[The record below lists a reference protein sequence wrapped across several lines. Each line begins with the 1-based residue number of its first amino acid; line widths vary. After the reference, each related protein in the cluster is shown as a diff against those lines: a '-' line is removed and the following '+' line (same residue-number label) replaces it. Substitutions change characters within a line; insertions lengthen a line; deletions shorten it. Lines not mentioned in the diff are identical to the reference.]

1 VRYLFGRR
9 PLRRATLAASSL
21 LAAAEGRVVLTD
33 KQPFRVRRLLALA
46 LAAFAAG
53 GVVSAARASEPQPPV
68 EVSSVED
75 RVLAA
80 RPGDALL
87 LTVGDRITTARV
99 DRAGIV
105 GRNISLHLAGTR
117 LRGQVG
123 GQQVQLDLGGARIT
137 GTIGSSEV
145 SLQIT
150 RSDGV
155 LKVVGRFGARA
166 ISEELSPGGVTA
178 EIGPCRYALKF
189 QHDEYAGQ
197 VGCGGQPVA
206 VHLRVPAALVAR
218 GDVEFAGL
226 FTALLAR

>member
-1 VRYLFGRR
+1 VFGRP
-9 PLRRATLAASSL
+9 PLRGAPLTASSL

-46 LAAFAAG
+46 LAASAAG
-53 GVVSAARASEPQPPV
+53 GVVSAARAGESQPPV

-87 LTVGDRITTARV
+87 FIVGDRITTARV
-99 DRAGIV
+99 DRSGIV
-105 GRNISLHLAGTR
+105 SRNVSLHLAGTR

-123 GQQVQLDLGGARIT
+123 GQSVQLDLGGARIT

-150 RSDGV
+150 RSDGGV

-166 ISEELSPGGVTA
+166 ISEDLSPGAVTA

-197 VGCGGQPVA
+197 VGCGGRPEA

-218 GDVEFAGL
+218 GDVELAGL